1 LVDAGTGSQIPFWFM
16 DFSLSLEKIWTGCS
30 IFEKLA
36 LKKRRP
42 HEDLHS
48 SNCMCI
54 DGVGA
59 GGLYYHV

>member
-1 LVDAGTGSQIPFWFM
+1 LVDAGTASQIPLRFM
-16 DFSLSLEKIWTGCS
+16 DFSFSLEKMSTGCL

-42 HEDLHS
+42 HENLHS